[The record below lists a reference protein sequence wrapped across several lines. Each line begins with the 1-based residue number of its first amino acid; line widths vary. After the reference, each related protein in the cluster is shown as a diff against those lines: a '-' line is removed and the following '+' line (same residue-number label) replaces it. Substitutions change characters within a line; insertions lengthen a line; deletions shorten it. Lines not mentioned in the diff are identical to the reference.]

1 MTEKLATYEA
11 VWRQDIKSYEAV
23 YSEWVQLRA
32 LDGDVATESQKVAL
46 REVWKHRQRLLT
58 QFIRV
63 KAQFDVYLEPF
74 PFSPM
79 MQLANDCEDLSNGIV
94 SAVITDAR
102 SSGGRPLR
110 RRERHDIAK
119 AVYFLEYV
127 EKGLLTCRNPTT
139 TVARAFNVTRKTV
152 QNWKKDSARLCEG
165 VPRPHV
171 NVSQQSMEIS
181 GDRYSI
187 FGRGAPSE

>member
-1 MTEKLATYEA
+1 MTEKLAIYET
-11 VWRQDIKSYEAV
+11 VWRQDIETYEAV
-23 YSEWVQLRA
+23 YSEWIRLRA

-46 REVWKHRQRLLT
+46 REVWKRRQRMLT
-58 QFIRV
+58 QFIQV

-79 MQLANDCEDLSNGIV
+79 LELANDCEDLSNGIV
-94 SAVITDAR
+94 SEMITVAR

-127 EKGLLTCRNPTT
+127 EKGLLTCRNPTI

-171 NVSQQSMEIS
+171 NVSLQSMEIS

>member
-1 MTEKLATYEA
+1 MTEKLAIYEA
-11 VWRQDIKSYEAV
+11 VWRQNIETYEV
-23 YSEWVQLRA
+23 VFSEWVRLRA
-32 LDGDVATESQKVAL
+32 LDGDVASESQKVAL
-46 REVWKHRQRLLT
+46 RQVWKLRQLMLT

-63 KAQFDVYLEPF
+63 KAQFDGYLEPF

-79 MQLANDCEDLSNGIV
+79 LELANDCEDLSNGIV
-94 SAVITDAR
+94 SEMITVAR

-127 EKGLLTCRNPTT
+127 EKGLLICRNPII

-171 NVSQQSMEIS
+171 NVSQQSMENA